1 MNKKRMIFCV
11 FAALLCVLC
20 LPTGVRASDLVKPP
34 TGVDA
39 DFLVLGWKDLVPNW
53 LEVEWDPT
61 ETEGIAAYNIYEITE
76 KEDKDVIYTKIGS
89 VEADDPEGSSFYY
102 VTEDI
107 FGIHYYAVTAV
118 MPDGTE
124 SGYSETVRGG
134 LVYHL
139 EVRNKKAD
147 SSSLSIE
154 WDPPEF
160 EEADAYEIKYC
171 VDEYSVWRYYD
182 EHGWDHLPAIPYEYV
197 RGLDGNTRSYTLD
210 GLEPDTDYVVIVQAY
225 HNGEVIDRSD
235 ILQAKTA
242 SGPETRKTSVRVCY
256 KNAATDETVKEE
268 VLNGL
273 QVGEAFTFRPRAAFL
288 VGRTIYRYDNTN
300 AKNVLTVKK
309 LWSKAEKNEVTVYCL
324 EQEKITVKR
333 PVLKT
338 KKKGTGKILLSWKK
352 VACDGYELYVRKGN
366 GKFRKRKTFNRK
378 KKSYVFKRIPSKT
391 YSFKLRAY
399 RTYDGEKIY
408 GRFSKI
414 RKEKRQ
420 GKA

>member
-1 MNKKRMIFCV
+1 M
-11 FAALLCVLC
+11 
-20 LPTGVRASDLVKPP
+20 
-34 TGVDA
+34 
-39 DFLVLGWKDLVPNW
+39 
-53 LEVEWDPT
+53 
-61 ETEGIAAYNIYEITE
+61 
-76 KEDKDVIYTKIGS
+76 
-89 VEADDPEGSSFYY
+89 
-102 VTEDI
+102 
-107 FGIHYYAVTAV
+107 
-118 MPDGTE
+118 
-124 SGYSETVRGG
+124 
-134 LVYHL
+134 
-139 EVRNKKAD
+139 
-147 SSSLSIE
+147 
-154 WDPPEF
+154 
-160 EEADAYEIKYC
+160 
-171 VDEYSVWRYYD
+171 WRYYD

-273 QVGEAFTFRPRAAFL
+273 QVGEAFTFRPGAAFL

-338 KKKGTGKILLSWKK
+338 KKKGAGKILLSWKK

-366 GKFRKRKTFNRK
+366 GKFRKRKTFNKK
-378 KKSYVFKRIPSKT
+378 KKSYVFKRVSSKT